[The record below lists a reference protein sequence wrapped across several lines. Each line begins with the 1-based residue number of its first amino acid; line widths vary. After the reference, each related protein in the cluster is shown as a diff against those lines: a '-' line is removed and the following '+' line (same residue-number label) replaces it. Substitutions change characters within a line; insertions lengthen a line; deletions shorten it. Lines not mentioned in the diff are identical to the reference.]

1 MWGGRIETGTFW
13 KDARIMVNDR
23 TNGVITVITNDK
35 ERFFFGSPGG
45 GDFLQVTQSTVTW
58 SLKRLE
64 HSQTRVHVK
73 SSRAPENIPLFGIN
87 EEIVNA
93 VCEFLLSHK

>member
-45 GDFLQVTQSTVTW
+45 GDFFTGNAEYGYLVPEKTRTLTDTCACQKLPGPREY
-58 SLKRLE
+58 SLVWY
-64 HSQTRVHVK
+64 Q
-73 SSRAPENIPLFGIN
+73 
-87 EEIVNA
+87 
-93 VCEFLLSHK
+93 